1 MMITFECQNYDKD
14 FFFYYLSMKNKPSV
28 HWKEVIVFQTLYK
41 GLLGKPKLQNP
52 YVKVFP

>member
-1 MMITFECQNYDKD
+1 MITFECQNYDKD

-28 HWKEVIVFQTLYK
+28 HWKGVIVFQTLYK